1 MKRSTIFLLLICGLL
16 LHVSVLGAQEHLTFL
31 YPSPVGSWFIP
42 VIAKEAKYFD
52 REGLSVELVHVGG
65 STRIVAAL
73 IGGSGQLI
81 HAGEPAVIPAVARGS
96 DVVII
101 ATMSKVP
108 QHRLIGRPEIKDIKE
123 LKGRAVGV
131 TSFGATSDFIL
142 RYALQKHGLDPN
154 KDVSIVQ
161 TGGQPEGLAAM
172 AAGRIFAQ
180 RMSFP
185 LHLKALQMGMRELV
199 DFSTLGLEENVGPVI
214 TTRSFIA
221 QRRATVLRF
230 MKAFIRG
237 MHRYKTDKDFANKIF
252 AKFAQLNDQAMVEA
266 NWQEY
271 ATHLEKIPRPT
282 LKGIQQVIDSGTIG
296 KIDVKPERLV
306 DFSVV
311 DELEKSGFIDSVYRE

>member
-1 MKRSTIFLLLICGLL
+1 MKRSTVFLLSIAGLW
-16 LHVSVLGAQEHLTFL
+16 LHVSLLAAQERLTFL
-31 YPSPVGSWFIP
+31 YPSPAGSWFIP
-42 VIAKEAKYFD
+42 VVAKEAKYFD
-52 REGLSVELVHVGG
+52 REGLSVELVRVGG

-96 DVVII
+96 DAVII

-108 QHRLIGRPEIKDIKE
+108 QHRLIGRPEIKDVKD

-172 AAGRIFAQ
+172 AARKIFAQ

-214 TTRSFIA
+214 TTRSFIT
-221 QRRATVLRF
+221 QRRGTVLRF
-230 MKAFIRG
+230 MRAFIRG
-237 MHRYKTDKDFANKIF
+237 MHRYKADKDFANQVF
-252 AKFAQLNDQAMVEA
+252 AKFAQLNDEAMVEA

-271 ATHLEKIPRPT
+271 AAHLEKIPRPT
-282 LKGIQQVIDSGTIG
+282 LKGIQQVIDSGTMG
-296 KIDVKPERLV
+296 KIDIKPERLV
-306 DFSVV
+306 DLSIV
-311 DELEKSGFIDSVYRE
+311 DELEKSGFIDSVYKE

>member
-1 MKRSTIFLLLICGLL
+1 MTRSTILLLLIGGLML
-16 LHVSVLGAQEHLTFL
+16 NASVLEAQERLTFL

-42 VIAKEAKYFD
+42 VITKEAKYFD
-52 REGLSVELVHVGG
+52 REGLSVELVRVGG

-101 ATMSKVP
+101 ATISKVP
-108 QHRLIGRPEIKDIKE
+108 QHRLIGRPEIKDVKE
-123 LKGRAVGV
+123 LKGRTVGV

-221 QRRATVLRF
+221 QRRDTVLRF
-230 MKAFIRG
+230 MRAFIRG

-282 LKGIQQVIDSGTIG
+282 LKGIQQVIDSGTLG

-306 DFSVV
+306 DFSIV
-311 DELEKSGFIDSVYRE
+311 DELEKSGFIDSVYKE